1 MDGKNCRAC
10 GELCLLVRKEDFELV
25 DCGLP
30 QTEVQAGLQA
40 EIKSKAN
47 IASKQ
52 VMGFLL
58 PSSDIG

>member
-1 MDGKNCRAC
+1 MR
-10 GELCLLVRKEDFELV
+10 REDFELV